1 MAFHFFAML
10 SRLKFIQRWSLMRNT
25 QIETLSDHTV
35 QVAFIAHSLAVI
47 GNKRL
52 GKSYD
57 ENKVA
62 VLALY
67 HDVTEILTGDM
78 PTPIKYRNDTIK
90 KAYKEV
96 EKEAANRLVS
106 MLPEDLS
113 QQYRDI
119 LSPDPDSQETKEYY
133 KLVKAADKISAL
145 IKCLEEKRAGNSE
158 FKTAEKENLKQLKM
172 LGCEEA
178 EIFIFEFLKSFSC
191 NLDELIAV

>member
-25 QIETLSDHTV
+25 QSETLSDHTV

-52 GKSYD
+52 GKNYNAD
-57 ENKVA
+57 RVA

-96 EKEAANRLVS
+96 EREAANRLVS
-106 MLPEDLS
+106 MLPDDLKGTYKEIVFPEN
-113 QQYRDI
+113 QG
-119 LSPDPDSQETKEYY
+119 DSEKEYL
-133 KLVKAADKISAL
+133 KLVKAADKLSAL

-158 FKTAEKENLKQLKM
+158 FKTAEKENLKQLKT
-172 LGCEEA
+172 LGCEES
-178 EIFIFEFLKSFSC
+178 EIFIYEFLKSFSC